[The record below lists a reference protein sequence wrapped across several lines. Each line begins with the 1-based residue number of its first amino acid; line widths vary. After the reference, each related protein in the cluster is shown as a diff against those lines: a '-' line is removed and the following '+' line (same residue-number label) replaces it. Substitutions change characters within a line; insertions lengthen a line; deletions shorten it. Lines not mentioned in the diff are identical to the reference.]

1 MDEVDE
7 LLLEQE
13 LLSPT
18 AADKTIK
25 SMSSRQKVGFHQS
38 NKENRKGHENE
49 KSDLAVKKN
58 IT

>member
-1 MDEVDE
+1 MRGPELHADFMDEVDE

-25 SMSSRQKVGFHQS
+25 NISNKLKLNGHS
-38 NKENRKGHENE
+38 NKEN
-49 KSDLAVKKN
+49 
-58 IT
+58 

>member
-25 SMSSRQKVGFHQS
+25 SISSRQKLGLHQS
-38 NKENRKGHENE
+38 NKENMKGKENE
-49 KSDLAVKKN
+49 KVEIAVKKN

>member
-13 LLSPT
+13 LLSPS
-18 AADKTIK
+18 AADKTMK
-25 SMSSRQKVGFHQS
+25 SISSRQKLGLHSS
-38 NKENRKGHENE
+38 NKENQKGNENE
-49 KSDLAVKKN
+49 RADNAAKKN

>member
-18 AADKTIK
+18 AADKTMK
-25 SMSSRQKVGFHQS
+25 SISSRQKLGLHNS
-38 NKENRKGHENE
+38 NKEN
-49 KSDLAVKKN
+49 
-58 IT
+58 